1 MRRNFCLGMALVF
14 AGFFFLPYAGAQ
26 QPWDEVSLG
35 DLARSL
41 RKDKQPTVPVVI
53 DNDNLSR
60 VMEEVENH
68 RLSGAPLFSLD
79 SSGKTFQMSSPDGS
93 CSLSFS
99 ANATALLSDPYVA
112 EALPQSEL
120 VKLDGPAAI
129 DGDSLQVSVFNGT
142 DWDLREITVGLTI
155 VRHVENTTAYLG
167 SARLVPA
174 AAIDDPEPTGKPSD
188 LTILLHMRATAAPL
202 LMTVFSEKLKATV
215 APDQEWHWAIVDAKG
230 IPPKPLATVP
240 TF

>member
-1 MRRNFCLGMALVF
+1 MRRNFSLAMALAF
-14 AGFFFLPYAGAQ
+14 AGFLFLPRAAAQ
-26 QPWDEVSLG
+26 SWDEVSLG

-41 RKDKQPTVPVVI
+41 RKDKQPAGPVVI

-60 VMEEVENH
+60 VMDEAENH

-79 SSGKTFQMSSPDGS
+79 GSANSFKMSSPDGT

-99 ANATALLSDPYVA
+99 ANATSLLSSPYVA
-112 EALPQSEL
+112 EALPESEL
-120 VKLDGPAAI
+120 MKLDGPASI
-129 DGDSLQVSVFNGT
+129 DGDTLQISIFNGT
-142 DWDLREITVGLTI
+142 NWDLREITVGLTI
-155 VRHVENTTAYLG
+155 VRHVENTTAYIG

-174 AAIDDPEPTGKPSD
+174 AETDDLEAAGKPSD
-188 LTILLHMRATAAPL
+188 LTVLLHMKATAAPL
-202 LMTVFSEKLKATV
+202 LMTIFREKLNATI

-230 IPPKPLATVP
+230 IPPSPLATVP